1 MNWLEKVAEYHADYI
16 RIVHSYGETE
26 YAEDI
31 VQEMYVRLDKYADAS
46 KIIRKDGT
54 LNKAYI
60 FFTLRNI
67 FKSLCMERQ
76 KHKKVDLE
84 EIKHLSVEYDYISK
98 HEAQSILEARIDEE
112 TDSWHWYDQMLF
124 KNYRDNEWSFR
135 QAAKETNIGY
145 VSIFRTIKYC
155 KERLK
160 ENVSEHY
167 EDYINED
174 YEKI

>member
-1 MNWLEKVAEYHADYI
+1 
-16 RIVHSYGETE
+16 
-26 YAEDI
+26 
-31 VQEMYVRLDKYADAS
+31 
-46 KIIRKDGT
+46 
-54 LNKAYI
+54 
-60 FFTLRNI
+60 
-67 FKSLCMERQ
+67 MERQ

-84 EIKHLSVEYDYISK
+84 EVKHLSVEYDYISK